1 MGPNHLADGPTD
13 LSMAQMAHGHDSA
26 APMEDRPRIG
36 WVCSY
41 TPEEIILAAGCQPVR
56 LSGSGEPVAQADAYL
71 HANLCPYVRGVLDQ
85 TLEGAY
91 HLDGVVFVNS
101 CDAMRRLHDVFRAY
115 LQPRFSFIMDMPRW
129 ETPASLA
136 QYTIQLR
143 ELMAGLTETF
153 GGGDPGEDRLWEAIR
168 TVNRTRALLQ
178 TLYSYRRRD
187 PPGITGTES
196 LRLVME
202 AATRPKADFN
212 RRLGRVLA
220 EMEPQRPTHRK
231 PRLLLCGSIIDR
243 LEITELIEETG
254 SVVVEDLCTGHRYLH
269 GLVKEEGDPYESV
282 ARRYLERVPCS
293 RMTGLER
300 RLAYVRELIDEYQ
313 VEGVIYHA
321 LKFCDQFQYDYPILR
336 EDLEEMAMPVLYL
349 EGDYTTGG
357 FGQMKTRVQAF
368 VEMLGAM

>member
-1 MGPNHLADGPTD
+1 VGPNHLTDGRTD
-13 LSMAQMAHGHDSA
+13 VAIAEKGYVQESA
-26 APMEDRPRIG
+26 APEEDRPRIG

-41 TPEEIILAAGCQPVR
+41 TPEEIIMAAGCQPVR
-56 LSGSGEPVAQADAYL
+56 LSGSGKPIAQADAYL
-71 HANLCPYVRGVLDQ
+71 HANVCPYVRGVLDQ

-115 LQPRFSFIMDMPRW
+115 LKPRFSFIIDMPRW
-129 ETPASLA
+129 ESPASLA

-143 ELMAGLTETF
+143 ELMMALAEAF
-153 GGGDPGEDRLWEAIR
+153 GGGVSSEDRLLEAIR

-178 TLYSYRRRD
+178 TLYSYRRSD
-187 PPGITGTES
+187 PPAITGTES

-202 AATRPKADFN
+202 ATTEPKADFN
-212 RRLGRVLA
+212 RALERYLA
-220 EMEPQRPTHRK
+220 GMPPQGHTASR
-231 PRLLLCGSIIDR
+231 PRLMLCGSIIDR
-243 LEITELIEETG
+243 LEITDLIEETG
-254 SVVVEDLCTGHRYLH
+254 SVVIEDLCTGHRYLH
-269 GLVKEEGDPYESV
+269 GSVQEEGDPYQSV

-300 RLAYVRELIDEYQ
+300 RLAYVRELIDQYH

-321 LKFCDQFQYDYPILR
+321 LKFCDQFQYDYPTLR
-336 EDLEEMAMPVLYL
+336 QDLEEMGIPVLYL
-349 EGDYTTGG
+349 EGDYNTGG

-368 VEMLGAM
+368 VEMLGEM